1 MIKKQIKLTIT
12 LLALLTSCLTW
23 ADETDSSEPE
33 VEVSEIS
40 NAIRVTT
47 KPLSELVFATKY
59 SAPAAIVSLNDSSIS
74 AEIQGRAIS
83 INAEVGD
90 TIKRGQLLVSL
101 DCRSYINTKKQAAAA
116 LNLSKSQL
124 NFAQKQFNRNQR
136 LLKRGVLPRETFDRS
151 ESDLLTS
158 RADIALKEVNI
169 ESAELAITKCK
180 IYAPFSGQVTQKFV
194 QQGQLVNPGSALMQL
209 LQTDKLEIEA
219 DLSPQELKNARES
232 GRLKFTAD
240 GSEFAV
246 NIRTVLRQLNKT
258 SNTQRVRLTSE
269 NINSDTTI
277 AGLNGRLEWKDG
289 SSKLPPEYMVLRD
302 EQLGVMV
309 AENNKARFH
318 ELKGAREG
326 QPALINLRS
335 NSQIIIVN
343 RYSVQDGQAVV
354 TE

>member
-1 MIKKQIKLTIT
+1 
-12 LLALLTSCLTW
+12 
-23 ADETDSSEPE
+23 
-33 VEVSEIS
+33 
-40 NAIRVTT
+40 
-47 KPLSELVFATKY
+47 
-59 SAPAAIVSLNDSSIS
+59 
-74 AEIQGRAIS
+74 
-83 INAEVGD
+83 
-90 TIKRGQLLVSL
+90 
-101 DCRSYINTKKQAAAA
+101 
-116 LNLSKSQL
+116 
-124 NFAQKQFNRNQR
+124 
-136 LLKRGVLPRETFDRS
+136 
-151 ESDLLTS
+151 
-158 RADIALKEVNI
+158 
-169 ESAELAITKCK
+169 
-180 IYAPFSGQVTQKFV
+180 VTQKFV

-246 NIRTVLRQLNKT
+246 NIRTVLRQLNTT

-326 QPALINLRS
+326 QPALINLRG